1 VLLFLRTIARVEPG
15 AEPMVCHLQLNDR
28 SWTVEIE
35 DGRLQVQSGKPTAPD
50 VSLRTDPETFNA
62 LLDDPSKLDAAVSER
77 RAVVTDDWSAL
88 LRLLGTVVA
97 QNPSAV

>member
-1 VLLFLRTIARVEPG
+1 
-15 AEPMVCHLQLNDR
+15 MVCHLQLNDR

-50 VSLRTDPETFNA
+50 VSLRTDPETLNA